1 MNQPDPMEFDDESWL
16 HDQELE
22 SLGDE
27 HSDEHWMRQALKL
40 AQQAAEQDEV
50 PVGAIIVHKNKIIAS
65 AFNQREQLADPT
77 AHAEM
82 IAITQAASHLNS
94 WRLLECSMFVT
105 LEPCPMCAGAILQ
118 SRIPRIVYGAL
129 DPKAGAVVSL
139 FQLLNDPRL
148 NHRCETL
155 SGVLANECGRIL
167 TEFFDRKRKLGKK

>member
-1 MNQPDPMEFDDESWL
+1 MTQLDPMEFDDDSWL
-16 HDQELE
+16 LDQELE

-50 PVGAIIVHKNKIIAS
+50 PVGAIIVHENKIIAS

-94 WRLLECSMFVT
+94 WRLLECSLFVT

-139 FQLLNDPRL
+139 YQLLNDPRL

>member
-1 MNQPDPMEFDDESWL
+1 MNQLDPMEFDDDSWL

-50 PVGAIIVHKNKIIAS
+50 PVGAIIVHETKIIAS

-94 WRLLECSMFVT
+94 WRLLECSLFVT

-139 FQLLNDPRL
+139 YQLLNDPRL